1 VKERKHKLKPKKHM
15 PFWNVVR
22 IIPTALEA
30 DWITA
35 TALGGDADGLGVS
48 SSVYTLSDPTPR
60 TATHKAG
67 NGTLNA
73 AQLAYLNG
81 LGNDVNGYVQMPVG
95 LEGCLVKV
103 WDRQSQANPY
113 NGMLTDNGLTTNPN
127 A

>member
-1 VKERKHKLKPKKHM
+1 M

-30 DWITA
+30 DWISA

-48 SSVYTLSDPTPR
+48 SAVYTLADTPPR

-81 LGNDVNGYVQMPVG
+81 LGTDVNGYVQMPAN

>member
-1 VKERKHKLKPKKHM
+1 M

-30 DWITA
+30 DWIAA

-48 SSVYTLSDPTPR
+48 SPVYTLADPSPR

-73 AQLAYLNG
+73 SQLAYLNG
-81 LGNDVNGYVQMPVG
+81 LGTDVNGYVQMPVG
-95 LEGCLVKV
+95 LDGCLVKI
-103 WDRQSQANPY
+103 WDRQSQSNPY
-113 NGMLTDNGLTTNPN
+113 SQMLTENGLTLSQN
-127 A
+127 